1 MSAGVDLRDR
11 DLRALA
17 GVVTEDRCDVPPTVG
32 LAPSLLADLKSQ
44 IPCDVIAFTEFDSRQ
59 QGCSF
64 VQALPSII
72 PGIPDP
78 AGAPVSGFDPVRW
91 DHYWDCACCSYP
103 DRTGD
108 LRSVT
113 SISDFYS
120 SRQWRSVL
128 CGINRP
134 LGFHRGLML
143 SLPPS
148 TPSPGRTLRLFLF
161 RGTGMDFSDRDRNM
175 LTLLRPHLQLA
186 HLDAEQHRHHVA
198 RLTPRQDE
206 LMVLVA
212 TGHTNTQIARR
223 LGISEGTVRTH
234 LEHIFAKL
242 GVTSRAAAV
251 TATLSARHTM

>member
-1 MSAGVDLRDR
+1 MTATIGLRDR
-11 DLRALA
+11 DLRDLA
-17 GVVTEDRCDVPPTVG
+17 AIVSEERCDVPPTVG
-32 LAPSLLADLKSQ
+32 LAPSLLADLKAE
-44 IPCDVIAFTEFDSRQ
+44 IPCDVIAFAEFDSGRL
-59 QGCSF
+59 GCSF
-64 VQALPSII
+64 VQALPSIV

-78 AGAPVSGFDPVRW
+78 AGAPVIGFDPVRW

-103 DRTGD
+103 DRTAD

-120 SRQWRSVL
+120 ERQWRSVE

-148 TPSPGRTLRLFLF
+148 TPSAGRTLRLFFF
-161 RGTGMDFSDRDRNM
+161 RQTGMDFSDRDRNM
-175 LTLLRPHLQLA
+175 LTLLRPHLHQSY
-186 HLDAEQHRHHVA
+186 LDAERRRHPLA

-206 LMVLVA
+206 LMILVA
-212 TGHTNTQIARR
+212 AGHTNAQIARQ

-234 LEHIFAKL
+234 LEHVFARL
-242 GVTSRAAAV
+242 GVASRTAAV
-251 TATLSARHTM
+251 TATLAGR